1 MRARRRVTEEGADA
15 VGHFRREYMLELAG
29 LLCDDF
35 GVFDMQGVGE
45 QAFCETVAAD
55 DVLRTPAA
63 TLRQRNDCIAV
74 FRQRGD
80 YH

>member
-1 MRARRRVTEEGADA
+1 MRACRRVTEEGADA
-15 VGHFRREYMLELAG
+15 VGHFRREHVLELAS
-29 LLCDDF
+29 LLRDDF

-63 TLRQRNDCIAV
+63 TLRERDDCVAV
-74 FRQRGD
+74 FRQRSD